1 MARSKKTEK
10 VVELPPIPRFVW
22 SPLGL
27 VEVIEIEGLAD
38 SKTGEPLCGQWENG
52 GRVIRLRQGL
62 QAVAAWQTLWH
73 ELAHVV
79 LHDAGTPLTEKQEE
93 SVCNAF
99 GSFGASFILAGG
111 RFPFGDPADD

>member
-1 MARSKKTEK
+1 MARGKKK
-10 VVELPPIPRFVW
+10 VADGVELPPLPKFVW

-38 SKTGEPLCGQWENG
+38 SKTGEALCGQWENG
-52 GRVIRLRQGL
+52 SRVIRLRQGL

-73 ELAHVV
+73 EWAHVV
-79 LHDAGTPLTEKQEE
+79 LHDAGTSLTEKQEE

-99 GSFGASFILAGG
+99 GSFGASFVLASGT
-111 RFPFGDPADD
+111 FPFGDNA